1 MNPWQWIW
9 ESQDEAQR
17 SGDYERMRLTQI
29 YLDAHALSY
38 DLPDEKLALFESG
51 RALAT
56 QLGEPWWAMFY
67 EHWAIET
74 LLYGKQQPLAAL
86 DRVVRAVLEVR
97 KPVYDGFPQRV
108 DLYLNLTGAYLS
120 IDPIGYEGKL
130 REVFVYLEKE
140 CADNLDKRAYFAQ
153 LQGYFLEAIG
163 DKTAIDVAWGYL
175 QRAEDAES
183 EHFQW
188 DALYLLSSTLYRFER
203 EMARFHLADIAQ
215 LGEEIAK
222 REKRNRGIAAFRMW
236 RAVAARWNGD
246 EAGAAKL
253 YERAVEMQ
261 KRVPTPRNDI
271 HFAAMAFHRE
281 AGEWED
287 ALRIIQQSLRILRSH
302 GLTFL
307 EAQRRFDKC
316 ELLAQMGRD
325 WSRDARRLEHVAAK
339 LLSESHWKAKIAQ
352 LRATTS

>member
-1 MNPWQWIW
+1 MNSWQWIW

-17 SGDYERMRLTQI
+17 SGDRERMRLTQI

-51 RALAT
+51 RELAN
-56 QLGEPWWAMFY
+56 QLGEPWWSMFY
-67 EHWAIET
+67 EHWSIET

-120 IDPIGYEGKL
+120 IDPIGYESKL
-130 REVFVYLEKE
+130 REAFVYIEKE

-153 LQGYFLEAIG
+153 LQGYFLEATE

-175 QRAEDAES
+175 QRAEEADS

-203 EMARFHLADIAQ
+203 EMARYHLEEIAQ

-222 REKRNRGIAAFRMW
+222 REKRNRGVAAFRMW
-236 RAVAARWNGD
+236 RALAARWGGD
-246 EAGAAKL
+246 ESAAAGFYA
-253 YERAVEMQ
+253 RAVEMQ
-261 KRVPTPRNDI
+261 KRVPPPRNDI

-281 AGEWED
+281 GGELEG
-287 ALRIIQQSLRILRSH
+287 ALRIIQQSLRILRAH

-325 WSRDARRLEHVAAK
+325 WSRDALRLQRVAAK
-339 LLSESHWKAKIAQ
+339 LPSKSHWESKIAR
-352 LRATTS
+352 LRGSTS